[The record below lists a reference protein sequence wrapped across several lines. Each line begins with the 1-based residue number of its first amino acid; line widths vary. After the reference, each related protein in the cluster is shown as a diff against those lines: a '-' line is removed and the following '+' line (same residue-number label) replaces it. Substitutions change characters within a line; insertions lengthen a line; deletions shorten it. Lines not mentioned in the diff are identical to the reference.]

1 MPSTTYTGPDWSQN
15 PQGLGQNSNFGSN
28 VDRHKTKGSP
38 VVPGSLVT
46 VTSDN
51 DSTLFM
57 VTILRSMYEVSFIL
71 CQHKMCTRTYALTLI
86 QCTSCAQPP
95 NQINRPDTTKA
106 KNSSPEP
113 KSTSKK
119 PSPKSYAKNATS
131 YANSTTTHPNK
142 ARPAWHSN
150 NSKSRWITCAL
161 GLLDGV
167 RLIMGRHLWHGC
179 ILK

>member
-86 QCTSCAQPP
+86 QCTSCAIQTKSTGRILRRRRIRPR
-95 NQINRPDTTKA
+95 NQNRPRRSLLQNPTRKTLRRTRIQLRPIPTRQGRNGTRTT
-106 KNSSPEP
+106 
-113 KSTSKK
+113 
-119 PSPKSYAKNATS
+119 PS
-131 YANSTTTHPNK
+131 
-142 ARPAWHSN
+142 R
-150 NSKSRWITCAL
+150 
-161 GLLDGV
+161 GG
-167 RLIMGRHLWHGC
+167 
-179 ILK
+179 